1 LSLLSKSRPLRIK
14 SLLRLA
20 QCAEARVD
28 PFVSGMVESLM
39 KQLKRSVNNREVG
52 LLEAPD
58 TEGEVRL
65 EPEQV
70 VVKGDR

>member
-1 LSLLSKSRPLRIK
+1 M
-14 SLLRLA
+14 
-20 QCAEARVD
+20 D